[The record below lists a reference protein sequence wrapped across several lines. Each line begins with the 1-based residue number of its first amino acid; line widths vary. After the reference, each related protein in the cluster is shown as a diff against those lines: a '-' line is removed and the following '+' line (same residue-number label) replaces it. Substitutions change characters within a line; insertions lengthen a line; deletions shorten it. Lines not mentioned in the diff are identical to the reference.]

1 MLIARGTRKGQTD
14 RPGKKTAKRSSGKG
28 GLHDVRVEVRHD
40 TQCTDLIKDLSG
52 QTTNNGKQGKQQAQ
66 AKDFTSCCDISH
78 KS

>member
-52 QTTNNGKQGKQQAQ
+52 QTTNNGCQIFSGKTAS
-66 AKDFTSCCDISH
+66 TSQRLC
-78 KS
+78 KLL